1 MYEELAD
8 VNAELRYITVEL
20 MKIASQ
26 RNIPFE
32 EIAREYIE
40 NVYFLD
46 AAIRK
51 GRAAQEGG
59 MRKLASKNRQ

>member
-1 MYEELAD
+1 MYEELAG

-26 RNIPFE
+26 KNVTFE
-32 EIAREYIE
+32 EIAAEYID

-46 AAIRK
+46 NAIRLGK
-51 GRAAQEGG
+51 AAQEK
-59 MRKLASKNRQ
+59 KLQKVANRH